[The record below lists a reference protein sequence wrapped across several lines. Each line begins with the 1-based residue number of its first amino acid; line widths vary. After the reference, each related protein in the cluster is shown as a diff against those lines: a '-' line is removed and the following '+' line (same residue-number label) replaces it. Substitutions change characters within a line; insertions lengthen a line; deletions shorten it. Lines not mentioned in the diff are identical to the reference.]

1 MTPRRSL
8 ARRLLPWILVIG
20 FAAWIIVIAVLI
32 TADPAGSA
40 G

>member
-8 ARRLLPWILVIG
+8 GRRLLPWILVIG
-20 FAAWIIVIAVLI
+20 VAAWIIVIVVLI
-32 TADPAGSA
+32 TMNPAGSA